1 MGESPI
7 DFKLQL
13 GGKNRMLIL
22 AVSGRQLSGILG
34 LPRIRLHTK
43 LTSLISEAWKS
54 TRGVGSSMRMA
65 IP

>member
-7 DFKLQL
+7 DFKLQF
-13 GGKNRMLIL
+13 GVKNRMLIL
-22 AVSGRQLSGILG
+22 AMSGRQLSGILG
-34 LPRIRLHTK
+34 LTRIRLHTK

-54 TRGVGSSMRMA
+54 ARGVRSSTYMA